1 MSTPEKISPAKGG
14 RDSSLREEQALCN
27 RAIESGSYDAMSDQ
41 AWIALCEHVATEARQ
56 TDAKEPGEALPDGR
70 AAHPGDPGSR

>member
-1 MSTPEKISPAKGG
+1 MSTPQKTSPAKGG

-27 RAIESGSYDAMSDQ
+27 RAIESGTYDAMSDQ

-56 TDAKEPGEALPDGR
+56 ADAKVPGEALSDERSGL
-70 AAHPGDPGSR
+70 

>member
-1 MSTPEKISPAKGG
+1 
-14 RDSSLREEQALCN
+14 
-27 RAIESGSYDAMSDQ
+27 MSDQ